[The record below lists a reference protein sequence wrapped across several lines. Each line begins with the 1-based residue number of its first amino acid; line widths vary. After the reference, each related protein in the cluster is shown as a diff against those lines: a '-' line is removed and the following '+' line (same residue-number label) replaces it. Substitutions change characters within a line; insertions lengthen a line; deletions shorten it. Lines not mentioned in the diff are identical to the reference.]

1 MRRPGLSFAIARP
14 GGTLQWVLGGSA
26 AAAALGGVVSL
37 KASFGGL
44 LLVAVLA
51 GLLYLRWVYS
61 LLILLVA
68 AVFLEAVSLG
78 GLTVTRLVA
87 PVALILTVSAVARGV
102 ASFRGGPPARWAAG
116 YAFWAFASELWT
128 VDGGATRYLLASL
141 VIALIYV
148 FAFASLVS
156 ATDELVGVMYAF
168 AVTSFFL
175 GLFAI
180 ASYLGLAGSH
190 TLQEGRASGGTGDAN
205 FFAAGELI
213 TIPIVLALTSI
224 VVRPR
229 VRNALYAVLA
239 VDVASVLTSLSRGGL
254 VALAAVLLTA
264 VVLPSRTVFR
274 SPRQKA
280 VAMLLIAVAAGVA
293 FKGLSGQFAPRIQA
307 VISGT
312 DTTGSGRQVLWSGA
326 WTSVKE
332 RPLLG
337 LGYGS
342 FKGQSNDLVL
352 RTPGA
357 SLTQFRLKPTGEEA
371 HNAYLGTL
379 AELGIP
385 GLALFLGV
393 LVSTWRFLNATA
405 RRARVLGEPVI
416 ARSAGALTLSL
427 VGWAV
432 ASIFLSSETSR
443 PLWIIVGL
451 SLALAKLL
459 ARAEG
464 ASAELEPASGA
475 DDPPAS
481 ALEPDALD

>member
-1 MRRPGLSFAIARP
+1 MRRPELSFAGDRP
-14 GGTLQWVLGGSA
+14 SGHLPWVLGGFASA
-26 AAAALGGVVSL
+26 AVLGGVVSF
-37 KASFGGL
+37 KVSFAVL

-51 GLLYLRWVYS
+51 GVLYLRWAYS
-61 LLILLVA
+61 LLVLLVA

-78 GLTVTRLVA
+78 GLTITRLVA
-87 PVALILTVSAVARGV
+87 PAALILIVSAVGRGV
-102 ASFRGGPPARWAAG
+102 ASFRSGPPILWAVG

-128 VDGGATRYLLASL
+128 VESGATHYLLASL

-148 FAFASLVS
+148 FAFASLVES
-156 ATDELVGVMYAF
+156 TSELVGVMYAF

-180 ASYLGLAGSH
+180 TSFLGLAGSH

-205 FFAAGELI
+205 FFAAGQLI
-213 TIPIVLALTSI
+213 AIPIVLALTGI
-224 VVRPR
+224 AVRPR
-229 VRNALYAVLA
+229 VRSALYAVLA
-239 VDVASVLTSLSRGGL
+239 VDVASVLTTLSRGGL
-254 VALAAVLLTA
+254 VALAAVLLMA
-264 VVLPSRTVFR
+264 LVLPSRTVFR
-274 SPRQKA
+274 SPRQKV
-280 VAMLLIAVAAGVA
+280 VAMLLIAVATGVA
-293 FKGLSGQFAPRIQA
+293 FKGLSGEFAPRIQA
-307 VISGT
+307 LVSGK
-312 DTTGSGRQVLWSGA
+312 DAGGSGRGVLWNGA

-342 FKGQSNDLVL
+342 FKTQANNLVL
-352 RTPGA
+352 RTPGV
-357 SLTQFRLKPTGEEA
+357 SLSHYRLKPTGQEV

-385 GLALFLGV
+385 GLFLFLGV
-393 LVSTWRFLNATA
+393 LVSTWRFLNTTA
-405 RRARVLGEPVI
+405 KRARALGETVI
-416 ARSAGALTLSL
+416 ARGAGALTLSL

-459 ARAEG
+459 SRVERAGALPELTSDANGLAENEEG
-464 ASAELEPASGA
+464 RHEH
-475 DDPPAS
+475 D
-481 ALEPDALD
+481 